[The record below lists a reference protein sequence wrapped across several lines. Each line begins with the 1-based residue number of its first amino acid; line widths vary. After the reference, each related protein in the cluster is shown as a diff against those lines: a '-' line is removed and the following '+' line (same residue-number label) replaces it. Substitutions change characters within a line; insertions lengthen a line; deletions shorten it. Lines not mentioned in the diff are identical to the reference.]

1 VDLFGELLPSLLQ
14 TKNYLIDDDNEKE
27 YTPYVVNRSLSNHV
41 DCLLYANEMNNYPH
55 LDKKMQYDYYYHS
68 LPAKKRPYQKWL
80 KYTEASDITLVKEF
94 YGFSLDKAKEAIRI
108 LTKEQILE
116 IKELSNK
123 GGTSK

>member
-1 VDLFGELLPSLLQ
+1 
-14 TKNYLIDDDNEKE
+14 
-27 YTPYVVNRSLSNHV
+27 
-41 DCLLYANEMNNYPH
+41 MNNYPH